1 LKGEVLDQVLIVRLF
16 KARLLNQMSHEVL
29 FNVTFLEGDFSE
41 ASLSHEHDFREA
53 LKVSLGLETHLVE

>member
-1 LKGEVLDQVLIVRLF
+1 LKGEVLDQVLVVRLF

-41 ASLSHEHDFREA
+41 ASLSHEHDF
-53 LKVSLGLETHLVE
+53 